1 MAKTGTT
8 KRVGY
13 EIDVVLNRVERLNN
27 TKSGNPRYRLHTDQ
41 GLMLTSEDAS
51 SALTLTGAETGPV
64 TLLIDGDKVARWRW
78 PAQNADGLA
87 ADHSASK
94 GR

>member
-1 MAKTGTT
+1 MSKTGTT
-8 KRVGY
+8 KRTGY
-13 EIDVVLNRVERLNN
+13 EVDTVINRVERLNN

-51 SALTLTGAETGPV
+51 NALTLTGNETGAV
-64 TLLIDGDKVARWRW
+64 TLLIEGDKVLSWRW
-78 PAQNADGLA
+78 PVENLDGLA
-87 ADHSASK
+87 AK